1 MIQRIQSIFL
11 FLATLT
17 FGSLFAVP
25 FALTDTAAAGFLSD
39 GDYDIN
45 DHVALLILTILGC
58 LVSVIAI
65 FAFKNRKSQQKLV
78 YGVIILG
85 LLLPVAAFLLFT
97 GDAPNMFSSG
107 EVNDQAGLYMPFLAA
122 VFGFLAKRY
131 ITKDEKLVKSMDR
144 LR

>member
-25 FALTDTAAAGFLSD
+25 FALTDTEATGFLSD
-39 GDYDIN
+39 RVYDVN
-45 DHVALLILTILGC
+45 DHIALLILTILGC
-58 LVSVIAI
+58 LISLVAI

-78 YGVIILG
+78 YGVIIIG

-97 GDAPNMFSSG
+97 GDAPNMFTSG
-107 EVNDQAGLYMPFLAA
+107 VVNDQIGLYIPFLAA
-122 VFGFLAKRY
+122 VFGFFAKRY
-131 ITKDEKLVKSMDR
+131 IQKDEKLVKSMDR